1 MYCSKCGKELQDGQK
16 FCANC
21 GASVDGPATPPSSG
35 ATPPPPPPP
44 PSSGATPPPPPP
56 PPAGSYPPPSGGS
69 SNAHTLDLVLKIF
82 AGICAAL
89 FAFSALG
96 FLVNTI
102 RMLGFFSFGTLLHML
117 VSLLGGVAAVW
128 MALVL
133 VVLIL
138 KRKPETNDAL
148 VACLCA
154 GTAARLVLNILLTL
168 LNLTYGYFH
177 FSFSFLWYAVVTG
190 VVFLLLYFMG
200 EPPFQGKTGDEIKI
214 SVLEGLSLLLS
225 NDAPAG
231 GAQQSA
237 PRQEPQRGSYYQPGS
252 TDGQERQGSAYGY
265 QNPSASSGG
274 AYSYQV
280 GYLKTDRSLV
290 AYILLS
296 IITCGIYGYY
306 FLYSMARDVN
316 IACEGD
322 GQKTP
327 GLLPF
332 ILLSFI
338 TCGFY
343 ALYWYYCLANRLA
356 ANAPRYGMSFQENGT
371 TILLWYLIGL
381 LLCGIGPYVAMHF
394 LIKNT
399 NAICNAYNHSH
410 N

>member
-1 MYCSKCGKELQDGQK
+1 MYCSNCGKELQDGQK

-168 LNLTYGYFH
+168 LNLTYG
-177 FSFSFLWYAVVTG
+177 
-190 VVFLLLYFMG
+190 
-200 EPPFQGKTGDEIKI
+200 
-214 SVLEGLSLLLS
+214 
-225 NDAPAG
+225 
-231 GAQQSA
+231 
-237 PRQEPQRGSYYQPGS
+237 
-252 TDGQERQGSAYGY
+252 
-265 QNPSASSGG
+265 
-274 AYSYQV
+274 
-280 GYLKTDRSLV
+280 
-290 AYILLS
+290 
-296 IITCGIYGYY
+296 
-306 FLYSMARDVN
+306 
-316 IACEGD
+316 
-322 GQKTP
+322 
-327 GLLPF
+327 
-332 ILLSFI
+332 
-338 TCGFY
+338 
-343 ALYWYYCLANRLA
+343 
-356 ANAPRYGMSFQENGT
+356 
-371 TILLWYLIGL
+371 
-381 LLCGIGPYVAMHF
+381 
-394 LIKNT
+394 
-399 NAICNAYNHSH
+399 
-410 N
+410 